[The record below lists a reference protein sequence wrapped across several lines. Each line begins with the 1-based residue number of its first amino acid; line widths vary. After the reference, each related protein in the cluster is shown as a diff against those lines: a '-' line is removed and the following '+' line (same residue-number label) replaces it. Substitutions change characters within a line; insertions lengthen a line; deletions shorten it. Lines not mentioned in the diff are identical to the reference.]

1 MSIFS
6 IIFGQSKARKLEEEE
21 KAWQREKTWHEEGVK
36 IFKEA
41 LEEAL
46 EIDMG
51 KDRQIA
57 QLNSDIGQ
65 YKQEAEILRA
75 ELATSRYRIAQLT
88 REIED
93 FKNARSNQ

>member
-41 LEEAL
+41 LE
-46 EIDMG
+46 IDMG

-57 QLNSDIGQ
+57 QLNGDIGQ